1 MACATV
7 RFYEEMRRH
16 YYTTPSSYLELIKLY
31 KTMLE
36 KRKDKLNRKKDM
48 ISNGLQVIF
57 SIVDNY
63 ESVCCESLF

>member
-1 MACATV
+1 VTHATI

-36 KRKDKLNRKKDM
+36 KKKDKLDNKKDK
-48 ISNGLQVIF
+48 ISNGLQVIL
-57 SIVDNY
+57 
-63 ESVCCESLF
+63 EL